1 MEKVDDILSKIKE
14 YINKL
19 KIDFKKVNRDNI
31 FSFIKDRKYLITI
44 ILVIIIFMIMAV
56 GKITT
61 SSRDELLNNLEVSM
75 KTGKSRKVSGDI
87 LMAEDKIS
95 KNEIEPLIKYYN
107 SNTTKIEKVINELKT
122 SGQSGVLKIK
132 SSTYGIWEDYY
143 LEVDSVSLKVNT
155 NFEEAKIFID
165 NKEIE
170 DSNMKIVLV
179 PGRYTVRAYLKTDYG
194 DVEKETQV
202 SLIENEEI
210 DIKLDAAY
218 LNIISNFNDSKVFIN
233 DKYTNKKVSEIESLG
248 PIPTNNGTII
258 HLEREFPWGVIKSD
272 KVKISNSPTINIDI
286 NMVNNELTTQI
297 ESTIN
302 KFYESVFYALNKRD
316 YNLIVLANEQIKKKI
331 YEEINRK
338 SLILKNNYE
347 IIDLETK
354 IENSEFKYENNVYK
368 AQIVVK
374 INYSIYKKLFLTS
387 KDKEEVMFLT
397 NMEFIGDEWIINEIQ
412 KFSLE

>member
-1 MEKVDDILSKIKE
+1 MGKVDDILSKIKE

-19 KIDFKKVNRDNI
+19 KIDLKKVNRDNI

-44 ILVIIIFMIMAV
+44 ILVIIIFITMAL
-56 GKITT
+56 GKIIT

-75 KTGKSRKVSGDI
+75 KTGKIRKISGDI
-87 LMAEDKIS
+87 LMAEEKIS

-107 SNTTKIEKVINELKT
+107 SDTTKIEKVIKELKT

-258 HLEREFPWGVIKSD
+258 NLEREFPWGVIKSD